1 MSKTQS
7 VLLTHGDHVVKVA
20 DTFKT
25 IASSNNMIAAIG
37 NDTKKMYGL
46 QFHPE
51 VSNYENYLKKHIFTI
66 KLKEWIFYVR

>member
-1 MSKTQS
+1 MFVLFYITFFKFRSLSKIQS

-20 DTFKT
+20 DTFT
-25 IASSNNMIAAIG
+25 AIATSNDMIAAIG

-51 VSNYENYLKKHIFTI
+51 VNYN
-66 KLKEWIFYVR
+66 

>member
-20 DTFKT
+20 DTFKA
-25 IASSNNMIAAIG
+25 IASSNNMITAIG
-37 NDTKKMYGL
+37 NDSKKMYGL

-51 VSNYENYLKKHIFTI
+51 VNNYCNL
-66 KLKEWIFYVR
+66 

>member
-1 MSKTQS
+1 M
-7 VLLTHGDHVVKVA
+7 KVA

-25 IASSNNMIAAIG
+25 IALSNNMIAAIG

-51 VSNYENYLKKHIFTI
+51 VSTYGNKHIFIFFTI
-66 KLKEWIFYVR
+66 KLNKLFLC

>member
-1 MSKTQS
+1 MFYISFRSLTKVQN

-20 DTFKT
+20 DTFKV
-25 IASSNNMIAAIG
+25 IATSNNMVAAIG

-51 VSNYENYLKKHIFTI
+51 VSNNYNL
-66 KLKEWIFYVR
+66 V

>member
-1 MSKTQS
+1 LSKTQS

-20 DTFKT
+20 DTFKV
-25 IASSNNMIAAIG
+25 IATSNNMIAAIG

-51 VSNYENYLKKHIFTI
+51 VSNDCDYFKLCKIDYSINLKYYFIF
-66 KLKEWIFYVR
+66 